1 MSELVAVSGPL
12 NGVIVQASYGERL
25 ISLLGDEVAS
35 AKVIGRCEL
44 KDGVEETVGIML
56 KDGTELYVTVQGWPP
71 DHREERKP

>member
-1 MSELVAVSGPL
+1 MVNELVAVSGTL

-35 AKVIGRCEL
+35 AKVLGQCTL
-44 KDGVEETVGIML
+44 KDGIEETVSVML

-71 DHREERKP
+71 DA